1 MALTETTRLSGCVGE
16 HTATWLPSRTEPPL
30 EYAVRQSPRV
40 QTMACSRHRA
50 CNTVA
55 KTHQLTKHKIH
66 HKQNKQNLA
75 DIVTNK
81 CFVRKLPIFNTCVR
95 ANLDY
100 LLNTKTK
107 ERQIQY
113 FLHPIASDRAVCGAT
128 CAGGALHVFW
138 PSSPPG

>member
-1 MALTETTRLSGCVGE
+1 MCQGTHSNVALTETTRLSGCVGE
-16 HTATWLPSRTEPPL
+16 HTATWLPSRTESPL
-30 EYAVRQSPRV
+30 EYAVRQSQSPQV
-40 QTMACSRHRA
+40 QRM
-50 CNTVA
+50 VA
-55 KTHQLTKHKIH
+55 KKHQLTKHKIH
-66 HKQNKQNLA
+66 HRQNKQNLA

-128 CAGGALHVFW
+128 CAEVTCVLAISL
-138 PSSPPG
+138 PG